1 MVRGR
6 VSEEHLLLR
15 GCCPWHRGSVLPVLR
30 FPAFPLKPAG
40 LPCALCHYISQSG
53 LCRKEA
59 PSKWLLAPWKILD
72 SPKFCLWR
80 FIITATEQISTGAW
94 FFCYSF
100 KKHKWFPAAGAAME
114 KHQPVSVI
122 CQWTFPSHAGW
133 GFQSDCERPQFCLW
147 AYMTKMYFLTYITSH
162 FQTLKKAAYEP
173 GWCFRLFT
181 AQQACNNLLRKYDP
195 DRREKNPTLLSC
207 IEIHTDIGWKL
218 LLCSNI

>member
-100 KKHKWFPAAGAAME
+100 KNT
-114 KHQPVSVI
+114 S
-122 CQWTFPSHAGW
+122 
-133 GFQSDCERPQFCLW
+133 GFQLLVLQWRN
-147 AYMTKMYFLTYITSH
+147 TSQWVLYVSELSPH
-162 FQTLKKAAYEP
+162 MQDEGFRVTVKGPNSAYEP
-173 GWCFRLFT
+173 TWQRCTF
-181 AQQACNNLLRKYDP
+181 
-195 DRREKNPTLLSC
+195 
-207 IEIHTDIGWKL
+207 
-218 LLCSNI
+218 